1 MTREVHI
8 LRAGP
13 GVTVQ
18 DLGRPGYLA
27 QGLSCGGAA
36 DPVALAEGAALLEQ
50 AVSCA
55 AIEVA
60 GAVLEVEATAPVRFA
75 LTGAPMRAQIGSD
88 GRSLAWNASHR
99 LDAGETLRLAPGGT
113 GSYGY
118 LHLGGGIDT
127 PERVGG
133 RGAHLAAGLGAPL
146 DRGDRLTLAADPQP
160 DASPRRLPP
169 DDRFSGGT
177 IRMIPGPQTGLFPQ
191 ALLTRFLSTPF
202 ERTAW
207 GNRQGVK
214 LGFSGEGFRP
224 EGGLHLLSEVI
235 VPGDIQITGD
245 GTPYVLGP
253 ECQTIGGYP
262 RIGTVL
268 PQDLPKVLQAAPG
281 AALRFR
287 MVPLESAAA
296 DYLSPEA
303 QTRALSRRVEPLVR
317 DPRHVPNLLSYE
329 FISGVTAGRE
339 LSGPDGDDAGGD

>member
-1 MTREVHI
+1 VTREVRI

-18 DLGRPGYLA
+18 DLGRPRYLA
-27 QGLSCGGAA
+27 QGLSRGGAA

-50 AVSCA
+50 AVTCA
-55 AIEVA
+55 AIEIA
-60 GAVLEVEATAPVRFA
+60 GTVLEVETSAQVRFA
-75 LTGAPMRAQIGSD
+75 LTGAPMRAQIGGD
-88 GRSLAWNASHR
+88 GRTLAWNASHR
-99 LDAGETLRLAPGGT
+99 LDVGERLRLSPGGT

-118 LHLGGGIDT
+118 LHLAGGIGT
-127 PERVGG
+127 QERVGG

-146 DRGDRLTLAADPQP
+146 DRGDRLPLGADLRP
-160 DASPRRLPP
+160 DTPSRRLPP
-169 DDRFSGGT
+169 ADRFSGGT
-177 IRMIPGPQTGLFPQ
+177 IRMIPGPQTGLFPD

-214 LGFSGEGFRP
+214 LGFSGEGFSP
-224 EGGLHLLSEVI
+224 EGGLRLLSEVI

-268 PQDLPKVLQAAPG
+268 PQDLPKVLQASPG
-281 AALRFR
+281 TALRFR
-287 MVPLESAAA
+287 MVPLETAAT

-303 QTRALSRRVEPLVR
+303 QARALSRRVAPLVR
-317 DPRHVPNLLSYE
+317 DPRHVPDLLSYE

-339 LSGPDGDDAGGD
+339 LSDPEGDEA